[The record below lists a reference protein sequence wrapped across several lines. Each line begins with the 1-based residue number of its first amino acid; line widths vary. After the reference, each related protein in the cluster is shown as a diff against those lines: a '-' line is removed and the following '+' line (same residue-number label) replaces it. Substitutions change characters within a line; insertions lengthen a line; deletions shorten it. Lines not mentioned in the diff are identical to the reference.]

1 MSKKEKKGKGIFKV
15 IMYILLGI
23 IVAIG
28 LFYLFS
34 INKIIKSNYQFVK
47 QN

>member
-28 LFYLFS
+28 QLL
-34 INKIIKSNYQFVK
+34 
-47 QN
+47 

>member
-28 LFYLFS
+28 LFVFS